1 MRAKPGL
8 LLLGVTALAGCY
20 TGSAQD
26 VSPRRAAAVAQDAS
40 WKVVGDVPFIKQQ
53 SDADCGPAALAMV
66 LAHFGVQA
74 SLADVVAMD
83 PPDSEGVRAGALR
96 DTARAKGLQA
106 FVVPGTFVD
115 LIEQLER
122 GRPVLVGLAKPI
134 TGGRAIAHYEV
145 VVAIDRKD
153 KRIMSLD
160 PGRGLRENSLEGFAR
175 EWVPTG
181 QVAIIVFR
189 AGEPAS
195 ARAGGGTAAA
205 APPSPG

>member
-1 MRAKPGL
+1 MRAKLGL
-8 LLLGVTALAGCY
+8 LLLGVTALGCY
-20 TGSAQD
+20 TGSAHD

-40 WKVVGDVPFIKQQ
+40 WKVVGDVPFVKQQ

-96 DTARAKGLQA
+96 DTARAKGLSA

-115 LIEQLER
+115 LVQQLER
-122 GRPVLVGLAKPI
+122 GRPILVGLAKPI
-134 TGGRAIAHYEV
+134 VGGRAVAHYEV

-153 KRIMSLD
+153 KRIMTLD

-181 QVAIIVFR
+181 QVTIIVFR
-189 AGEPAS
+189 ADQPGAAQE
-195 ARAGGGTAAA
+195 GGGRAAA
-205 APPSPG
+205 APPSRG